1 MLPCPEALT
10 TEHIKSHL
18 QKYRLHYERSKEEF
32 LGHYRKYLRVSSPDD
47 ESDCEPGS
55 EPAADET
62 PVFDDAAVAW
72 QAPQPG
78 EALFGVEE
86 LTKLSRA
93 QNVQALLVQHQ
104 FELHNALQ
112 IQMHKQLQIQ
122 AEFAQLIRDAS
133 APVVDEAPDDR
144 RDRLAPRNRHAS
156 KERHASTEDR
166 RHASGDPRR
175 SSRH

>member
-32 LGHYRKYLRVSSPDD
+32 LGHYRKYLRVSNPDD
-47 ESDCEPGS
+47 ESDYEPGR
-55 EPAADET
+55 EPAADEA
-62 PVFDDAAVAW
+62 PAGDDDAAAVAW
-72 QAPQPG
+72 QAPRPG
-78 EALFGVEE
+78 DALFGAEE
-86 LTKLSRA
+86 LAKLSTA
-93 QNVQALLVQHQ
+93 QNVQSLLVQKQ

-133 APVVDEAPDDR
+133 APVVDEVQ
-144 RDRLAPRNRHAS
+144 NGY
-156 KERHASTEDR
+156 K
-166 RHASGDPRR
+166 
-175 SSRH
+175 